1 MPDTFV
7 WNQFSAGW
15 VPSDDLVNGR
25 KNGLFKMDN
34 LELDKTG
41 SLSLQGGTSV
51 VGSAYSYNAHTLFS
65 NVISG
70 TRCDYLADTNG
81 GIFRNGTSIGTGGDS
96 ANAAFCTAFDF
107 TLATSGN
114 TRLKDSGSGT
124 PLNLGIA
131 AAPAGP
137 TAIVDGYVLSTN
149 YFGAYNVVQVLG
161 TWANLSQTG
170 GMVTVDPTTLTGII
184 QTTTISSGPSQPMDM
199 TLMEADNSLSQSISG
214 LGAQDTDVLTL
225 QVIFDYTN
233 SAIGDV
239 SNISSIELDI
249 LLVAGSGDGAVVSD
263 YFSYTWINTGSSGP
277 TFTLQI
283 QRGWFTRIGNG
294 NQDWSNVY
302 GYRITVIAN
311 SPIVVFVDFSTNFI
325 GASLLGSYDWV
336 QVNVY
341 ESSSYVGMSQISPSA
356 GGFVYT
362 PTLEEVHQKNGA
374 LGSIVKNILIAASP
388 NNNTVKITPNIT
400 DLDPQVNQIWIFRQ
414 GGNLAQ
420 WYRVLVFTSANWTV
434 PQYDYLTDF
443 AAEQI
448 DITVNLALVSI
459 NSTGITDKIYDIVGP
474 IEGRWWYF
482 TTHFMYP
489 SDINDPDLVNV
500 GLGVRTTGSN
510 AEIFLWARK
519 VAYNQVLV
527 GTSRDIYLLTGT
539 FTTLPDG
546 TVDIYYDSIGA
557 KMPPITYDAVAVNG
571 QVFYLAADGWRSCDV
586 NNDVQLLVAPNTDR
600 LYRGITCYGYS
611 VDIQIVPGSVRFP
624 IAFSRNKL
632 WCSIKNQS
640 RIEVLDSIRS
650 YWRSMSIGK
659 GDCLAMCSTQDGNIL
674 AFFAADQKLREL
686 DQQTSLEIDGST
698 KQTVNL
704 LSPVFDGGTPKQRH
718 EFYTLKVRL
727 ATGSGENLAISL
739 ITDTGATYNLGN
751 VTSNGLVTEQILQ
764 LAILGTELPLSRFWQ
779 FSATGTFSQFTLDD
793 IEIDFDT
800 RPIQLTSLRLLPSN
814 YGTAQKKRMRVWPHV
829 IDTMGNEINITP
841 DVDGVLQPTVT
852 FSSNQKQTLL
862 YFFNTD
868 VFGIDYGA
876 FLQVVPPESGP
887 LGTFE
892 YFGALNPDIVQT
904 LPIARQF
911 DQVGPEELFRY
922 GKIRQFEI
930 RVLPFGESAL
940 PWTIYF
946 NDNSIIEG
954 EIEVLEGLEQSY
966 FVGVPPGTAGSIVRI
981 TFGPTSY
988 NFHRF
993 YVRLQVMR
1001 GGRDTEMSWITLPD
1015 PSEGLSGATQQQEGI

>member
-1 MPDTFV
+1 MPEQAI

-15 VPSDDLVNGR
+15 IPSDDSVNGR
-25 KNGLFKMDN
+25 KNGLFQMDN

-41 SLSLQGGTSV
+41 ALSLQGGTTV
-51 VGSAYSYNAHTLFS
+51 VGSVYSHNAHTLFS

-107 TLATSGN
+107 TLAASGN
-114 TRLKDSGSGT
+114 TRLKDTGSGT

-131 AAPAGP
+131 AAADGP
-137 TAIVDGYVLSTN
+137 TCLVDGYISNSPYAADVLT
-149 YFGAYNVVQVLG
+149 FLQILG
-161 TWANLSQTG
+161 TWTNVGSLELL
-170 GMVTVDPTTLTGII
+170 VVLDPTTLGAII
-184 QTTTISSGPSQPMDM
+184 QSETFVESLPFDFTAMAAS
-199 TLMEADNSLSQSISG
+199 NSLSQVISG
-214 LGAQDTDVLTL
+214 LGAQDADVMSFEL
-225 QVIFDYTN
+225 QTYYSGVLE
-233 SAIGDV
+233 GDIA
-239 SNISSIELDI
+239 NISSIEIDF
-249 LLVAGSGDGAVVSD
+249 LLVSPGSSPNVVSD
-263 YFSYTWINTGSSGP
+263 YFSYVWQNLGSSGSSLN
-277 TFTLQI
+277 FQV
-283 QRGWFTRIGNG
+283 QRSQFLRIGTG
-294 NQDWSNVY
+294 NEGWASIY
-302 GYRITVIAN
+302 GWRITIVGNAPFTFLFS
-311 SPIVVFVDFSTNFI
+311 SPMYFV
-325 GASLLGSYDWV
+325 GASLLGAYDWV

-341 ESSSYVGMSQISPSA
+341 ESASYVGMSQISPSA

-362 PTLEEVHQKNGA
+362 PTLES
-374 LGSIVKNILIAASP
+374 LGIGRGVRTGLIPVKVAASP
-388 NNNTVKITPNIT
+388 NNNTVKILPYVTG
-400 DLDPQVNQIWIFRQ
+400 LDSQVNQIWIFRQ

-448 DITVNLALVSI
+448 NITINLALVCI

-474 IEGRWWYF
+474 IQGRWWYF

-571 QVFYLAADGWRSCDV
+571 QVMYLAADGWRSCDV

-624 IAFSRNKL
+624 VTFSRNKL
-632 WCSIKNQS
+632 WCSIKNQA

-650 YWRSMSIGK
+650 YWRSFSIGK

-674 AFFAADQKLREL
+674 AFFAEDQTLREL

-718 EFYTLKVRL
+718 ELYTIKVRL
-727 ATGSGENLAISL
+727 QTGNGENLALSL
-739 ITDTGATYNLGN
+739 IDDIGTTRAIGS
-751 VTSNGLVTEQILQ
+751 VTSNGLVTEQILD
-764 LAILGTELPLSRFWQ
+764 LSEFFLTDEILPRFWQ
-779 FSATGTFSQFTLDD
+779 LSATGQFSQFTLDD
-793 IEIDFDT
+793 IEMNFDT
-800 RPIQLTSLRLLPSN
+800 RPIQLTYLRLLPNN
-814 YGTAQKKRMRVWPHV
+814 YGSASKKRIRVWPH
-829 IDTMGNEINITP
+829 ILDTIGNNVSLIP
-841 DVDGVLQPTVT
+841 DADGVVQPSLTLNST
-852 FSSNQKQTLL
+852 RKQTFL

-868 VFGIDYGA
+868 VFAIDLGA
-876 FLQVVPPESGP
+876 YFVGGP
-887 LGTFE
+887 FE
-892 YFGALNPDIVQT
+892 YFGELNPDVVQT

-922 GKIRQFEI
+922 GKIRQFEL
-930 RVLPFGESAL
+930 RVLPFGTSI
-940 PWTIYF
+940 PWQIYF
-946 NDNSIIEG
+946 NDNSIVGGSITC
-954 EIEVLEGLEQSY
+954 ISGLEQSY
-966 FVGVPPGTAGSIVRI
+966 FIGVPPGTSGSIVRI
-981 TFGPTSY
+981 VFGPTDF

-1001 GGRDTEMSWITLPD
+1001 GGRDTEMSWITIPD
-1015 PSEGLSGATQQQEGI
+1015 PTEGEQ